1 MGVKRRTY
9 DGRETDYDTMTQ
21 QHLSNIFW
29 YNSILMLGNKDD
41 ELLRQIDT
49 RFGGEILPYKPVLDF
64 KLEIKALH
72 RRGYLT
78 FNELENRWEIMYQ
91 NVVVGY
97 MDETR
102 EQVDEVL
109 RPVVNSNDEIMDI
122 ISMSLKLPFMGN
134 KRYVSSILS
143 SEMSDETT
151 E

>member
-9 DGRETDYDTMTQ
+9 DGRITDYNTMTQ

-29 YNSILMLGNKDD
+29 YNSILMLGNDDD

-72 RRGYLT
+72 KRGFLT
-78 FNELENRWEIMYQ
+78 FNELENRWEVMYQ

-102 EQVDEVL
+102 EEVEQAL
-109 RPVVNSNDEIMDI
+109 IPRY
-122 ISMSLKLPFMGN
+122 ISDSRTLLVPPGI
-134 KRYVSSILS
+134 Y
-143 SEMSDETT
+143 TT
-151 E
+151 DTYIQT

>member
-9 DGRETDYDTMTQ
+9 DGRITDYNTMTQ

-29 YNSILMLGNKDD
+29 YNSILMLGNDDD

-72 RRGYLT
+72 KRGFLT
-78 FNELENRWEIMYQ
+78 FNELENQWEVMYQ

-102 EQVDEVL
+102 EQVYEVL
-109 RPVVNSNDEIMDI
+109 RP
-122 ISMSLKLPFMGN
+122 LKLPFMGTALESTY
-134 KRYVSSILS
+134 KRYAASILS